1 MHSKE
6 VISLVQKKR
15 EDGLSVRKI
24 AAEMKLPKSTVEYM
38 LSTDYEQ
45 KKKKRG
51 RKKNNFQENRK
62 KNEEECYEVVIIWR
76 KGDSKESKGEVCT

>member
-51 RKKNNFQENRK
+51 WKKKQFPREQK
-62 KNEEECYEVVIIWR
+62 EE
-76 KGDSKESKGEVCT
+76 

>member
-51 RKKNNFQENRK
+51 RKKKQFPREQK
-62 KNEEECYEVVIIWR
+62 EE
-76 KGDSKESKGEVCT
+76 